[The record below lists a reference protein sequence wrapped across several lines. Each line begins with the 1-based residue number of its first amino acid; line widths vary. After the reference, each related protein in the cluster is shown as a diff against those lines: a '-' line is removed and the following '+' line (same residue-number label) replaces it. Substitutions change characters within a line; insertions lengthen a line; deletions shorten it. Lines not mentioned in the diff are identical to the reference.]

1 MLRHRQAARLAVR
14 RATAPSL
21 DFRLLS
27 RICGSMEALEVGLAY
42 DTARFPWL
50 DRCGTHKIFLLPL
63 GFCCSGL
70 RPRRRRSHLSHETSS
85 SVALHGRVACGL
97 LSSSALIDPA

>member
-1 MLRHRQAARLAVR
+1 MSLFFAGAEVILRE
-14 RATAPSL
+14 S
-21 DFRLLS
+21 LLS

>member
-1 MLRHRQAARLAVR
+1 MRENQDKTTLGSKLMIWALQWLFCGI
-14 RATAPSL
+14 S
-21 DFRLLS
+21 LLS

-85 SVALHGRVACGL
+85 SVALHGRVAC
-97 LSSSALIDPA
+97 